1 MKHSVYC
8 LFALLLLTACKP
20 TVPKEYIQPGDLE
33 DILYD
38 YHLAQAMAR
47 QTGGEQ
53 AEYNRMKYFAAVLKK
68 HDVTQADFDS
78 SLVYY
83 YSHLERLKDVYTR
96 VNERLED
103 DAKMLG
109 ASVGEINRYSQYSTS
124 GDTANI
130 WKERTE
136 LMLMPCP
143 MMNRFDFTV
152 KIDTT
157 FHLGDSFMFQ
167 FVSEYIY
174 QSGIKDALVCFV
186 TKYEGDSIIQTTNHV
201 SVSGLSQVRIP
212 ANRENKL
219 KEMRGFIYLT
229 DGNDHDATVRRMM
242 FISQMQ
248 LVRFHNNGKNEV
260 VVNDG
265 PKPTYHQTDSVKQI
279 SDDERRQI
287 DSLRRK
293 TFQRLRNRP
302 LPPPRRNIPNGV
314 VPRNHQSPKRR

>member
-1 MKHSVYC
+1 MKHSVYY

-20 TVPKEYIQPGDLE
+20 TVPKEYIQPGDME

-38 YHLAQAMAR
+38 YHLSQAMAR

-53 AEYNRMKYFAAVLKK
+53 AEYNRMKYFVAVLKK

-83 YSHLERLKDVYTR
+83 YSHLERLKDIYTN
-96 VNERLED
+96 VNERLEE

-109 ASVGEINRYSQYSTS
+109 ASVGEINRYSQYSAS

-130 WKERTE
+130 WKDRTE
-136 LMLMPCP
+136 LLLMPCP
-143 MMNRFDFTV
+143 MMNRYDFTV

-229 DGNDHDATVRRMM
+229 DGNDHDVTVRRMM
-242 FISQMQ
+242 FISQVQ

-260 VVNDG
+260 IDV
-265 PKPTYHQTDSVKQI
+265 PKPTIHKTDSVKQLNN
-279 SDDERRQI
+279 DERKQI
-287 DSLRRK
+287 DSIRNKAFERI
-293 TFQRLRNRP
+293 RNRP
-302 LPPPRRNIPNGV
+302 LPPRNRIMSNGV
-314 VPRNHQSPKRR
+314 APRNHQSPQRR

>member
-1 MKHSVYC
+1 MKYSVYF
-8 LFALLLLTACKP
+8 LFTLLLLTACKP
-20 TVPKEYIQPGDLE
+20 KVPKEYIQPGDME
-33 DILYD
+33 DILYE
-38 YHLAQAMAR
+38 YHLTQAMAK
-47 QTGGEQ
+47 QAGGDQVEF
-53 AEYNRMKYFAAVLKK
+53 NKTKYFTAVLKK

-83 YSHLERLKDVYTR
+83 YSHLERLKDIYTN
-96 VNERLED
+96 VNERLDD

-109 ASVGEINRYSQYSTS
+109 ASVGEINRYSQYSAS

-130 WKERTE
+130 WKDRTE
-136 LMLMPCP
+136 LLLMPCP

-174 QSGIKDALVCFV
+174 QSGMKDALVCFV

-229 DGNDHDATVRRMM
+229 DGNDHDVTVRRMM

-248 LVRFHNNGKNEV
+248 LVRFHNNDKNEV
-260 VVNDG
+260 SDG
-265 PKPTYHQTDSVKQI
+265 PRPTFHQTDSVKQI
-279 SDDERRQI
+279 SDDERKQL
-287 DSLRRK
+287 DSIRSK
-293 TFQRLRNRP
+293 AFERLRNRP
-302 LPPPRRNIPNGV
+302 LPPPRRNIPDGMAT
-314 VPRNHQSPKRR
+314 RHHQSPQRR